1 MDEATPEAVPVA
13 APEATPAATPR
24 QKLLAAVVTVALTG
38 GISDKSLRAI
48 AVAAGT
54 SHRMLIHHFGS
65 RERLL
70 VDVIREVE
78 ERQRTVLAEMVADP
92 GDPGDPDEEP
102 AAREMRMWQHLR
114 SPELAPQERLFFEVY
129 GQALQGRAWA
139 RPLLDGIVENW
150 LGPVAGMLE
159 AAGID
164 PETARTA
171 ARLWVAVGRG
181 LLLDVLA
188 TGDNDEVDATMRF
201 FADMMLATL
210 QARLGESPAKNQ

>member
-1 MDEATPEAVPVA
+1 MDDATPEAVPVA

-48 AVAAGT
+48 AEAAGT

-92 GDPGDPDEEP
+92 GDPGNPDEEP

-129 GQALQGRAWA
+129 GQALQGRTWA

-188 TGDNDEVDATMRF
+188 TGDNDEVDAAMRF

>member
-1 MDEATPEAVPVA
+1 MD
-13 APEATPAATPR
+13 EATPAATPK

-48 AVAAGT
+48 AEAAGT

-78 ERQRTVLAEMVADP
+78 ERQRTVLAEMVA
-92 GDPGDPDEEP
+92 DPGDPDEEP

-188 TGDNDEVDATMRF
+188 TGDNDEVDAAMRF

-210 QARLGESPAKNQ
+210 QARLGESPAENQ